1 MIIKLLRYIQGYVG
15 FLIIGAFPERF
26 INFCSKNG
34 MYIWGIKP
42 TPKGYE
48 GYTSTANYRQF
59 PKVRRATKTRSRVI
73 SRNGLPFVLTKYNRR
88 WGVWSGLTA
97 AGLML
102 YILSTIVWSI
112 NVNGTQEIDDDSL
125 KMQLAQL
132 GLKPGAWKKSID
144 PSKMEMEM
152 MLVEKRLAWIAINIQ
167 GSRVTVEVRERVIPP
182 DRIDKANYAAN
193 VIASHTGQIKRM
205 EVYDG
210 QPMVTVGNTVV
221 KGDIIV
227 SGITI
232 DKFQN
237 TQLKHARAVV
247 IAWVP
252 ERLEVSVPMVSQRI
266 TQAGDPIVYKRLVVG
281 GFKLPLAG
289 SANTYTDYTQQHT
302 NKDLFGLDWLSYQ
315 TTTITPISIEE
326 IPVSEFDAKEEAMR
340 RLVEKEENIFGES
353 SIVEKS
359 LYACV
364 EGQNFVLKGD
374 YVIEKNIAM
383 EVEIL
388 QD

>member
-1 MIIKLLRYIQGYVG
+1 MIIKLLRYIEGYVG

-26 INFCSKNG
+26 INFCAKNG

-59 PKVRRATKTRSRVI
+59 PKVRRATQTRARI
-73 SRNGLPFVLTKYNRR
+73 TSRNGLPFVLTKYNKR
-88 WGVWSGLTA
+88 WGVW
-97 AGLML
+97 AGLAVAGMML
-102 YILSTIVWSI
+102 YMLSTIVWSI
-112 NVNGTQEIDDDSL
+112 NINGTQELDDASL
-125 KMQLAQL
+125 KMQLADL
-132 GLKPGAWKKSID
+132 GLKPGAWKRSID
-144 PSKMEMEM
+144 APKMEMEM

-182 DRIDKANYAAN
+182 ERIDKANYAAN

-210 QPMVTVGNTVV
+210 QPMVTVGDTVV

-232 DKFQN
+232 DKFSN

-247 IAWVP
+247 MAWVP
-252 ERLEVSVPMVSQRI
+252 ERLEVSVPLVTQKI
-266 TQAGDPIVYKRLVVG
+266 TQAGSPVVNKRLVIAG
-281 GFKLPLAG
+281 LKLPLSG
-289 SANTYTDYTQQHT
+289 SANHYTDYTQSHT
-302 NKDLFGLDWLSYQ
+302 NKDLLGLDWLSYQ
-315 TTTITPISIEE
+315 TTTITPISIEDQ
-326 IPVSEFDAKEEAMR
+326 PVSEFEAKEEAMQ
-340 RLVEKEENIFGES
+340 RLTLKEENIFGES
-353 SIVEKS
+353 PIVEKKLS
-359 LYACV
+359 GCI
-364 EGQNFVLKGD
+364 EGLNFVLRGD
-374 YVIEKNIAM
+374 YVVEKNIAM